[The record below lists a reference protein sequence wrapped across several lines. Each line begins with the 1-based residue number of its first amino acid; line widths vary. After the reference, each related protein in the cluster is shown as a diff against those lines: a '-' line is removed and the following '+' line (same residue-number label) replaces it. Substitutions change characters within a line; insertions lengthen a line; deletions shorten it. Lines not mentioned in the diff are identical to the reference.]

1 MSELLLETRALGC
14 ERDDRQLFAGLDL
27 KVSAGSLVQVAG
39 PNGAGK
45 TTLLRILCG
54 LHGFYQGSIFWRG
67 EPLASVRE
75 SFLANLL
82 YLGHNPGV
90 QGALTGREN
99 LTAAVGAQQPVTQAA
114 CEQALAAAGLAGY
127 EDIPCR
133 QLSAGQRRRVALAR
147 LYLSR
152 APLWILDEAFTA
164 IDRDGV
170 AAMESLL
177 KARVDAGGAVVF
189 TTHHALTLPG
199 LVRWTL
205 GAPQAE
211 AADESE

>member
-1 MSELLLETRALGC
+1 MSELLLQTRALGC
-14 ERDDRQLFAGLDL
+14 ERDDRQLFSGLDL
-27 KVSAGSLVQVAG
+27 QVRAGSLIQVMG

-54 LHGFYQGSIFWRG
+54 LQGFYQGQIYWRG

-82 YLGHNPGV
+82 YLGHSPGV
-90 QGALTGREN
+90 QAALTALEN
-99 LTAAVGAQQPVTQAA
+99 LSAAMGAQQKVTRQA

-152 APLWILDEAFTA
+152 APLWVLDEAFTA

-170 AAMESLL
+170 AAMETLL
-177 KARVDAGGAVVF
+177 KARAEAGGAVVF
-189 TTHHALTLPG
+189 TTHHALALPG
-199 LVRWTL
+199 LTRWTL
-205 GAPQAE
+205 GEPVAE
-211 AADESE
+211 VDKGEV